1 MFKKIIVLTVLLGL
15 ILTLQDADAETSVL
29 ASEGTYLSL
38 INGAQ
43 PVPNS
48 FGLNPKNPSAEWT
61 YWGKPID
68 DRTNIGWGGEVPNE
82 LVIGGVAFE
91 RGISGVPF
99 GDNRAIFRYDLTGGN
114 YTEFQGYIGTSDMHD
129 HRISPD
135 NETGCGK
142 GGSVI
147 FIFRIDQ
154 KQVYKSKVL
163 TGSDDPVKV
172 TFDIPANAKT
182 LHILIDNAG
191 DEPVG
196 WCDHAVIG
204 DAKLLGTFPD
214 VNGDGSVDIV
224 DLISIAVNFGST
236 FHRYDVNRDGIV
248 DKTDLILVAD
258 LLTSAAAAPMLEPT
272 PLETALFPNY
282 PNPFNPETW
291 IPYQLAKPTDV
302 TVRIYAANGALVRTL
317 ALGYQQAG
325 VYQTRSRAAY
335 WDGRNAWG
343 ELVSSGVYFYTLT
356 AGDFIATR
364 KLLIRK

>member
-1 MFKKIIVLTVLLGL
+1 MFKKIIGLTVLLGL

-61 YWGKPID
+61 YWGTPID
-68 DRTNIGWGGEVPNE
+68 DRDSAGNKIICGGIE
-82 LVIGGVAFE
+82 FE
-91 RGISGVPF
+91 RGIAGIPF
-99 GDNRAIFRYDLTGGN
+99 DDNRAIFRYDLTGGN
-114 YTEFQGYIGTSDMHD
+114 YTEFQGYIGLSDGSD
-129 HRISPD
+129 NRIKPD
-135 NETGCGK
+135 DDSSCGK

-182 LHILIDNAG
+182 LHIIIDNAG
-191 DEPVG
+191 DLPLG
-196 WCDHAVIG
+196 HCDAAIIG

-214 VNGDGSVDIV
+214 VNGDGSVNLV
-224 DLISIAVNFGST
+224 DLILVAANFGST
-236 FHRYDVNRDGIV
+236 LPRPDVNRDGVV

-291 IPYQLAKPTDV
+291 IPYRLAKPTDV

-317 ALGYQQAG
+317 DLGYQQAG